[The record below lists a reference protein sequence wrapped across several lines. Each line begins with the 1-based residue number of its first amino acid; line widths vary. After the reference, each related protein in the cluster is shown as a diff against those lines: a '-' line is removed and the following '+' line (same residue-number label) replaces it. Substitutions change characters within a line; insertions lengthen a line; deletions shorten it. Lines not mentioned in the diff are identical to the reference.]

1 MAVTKEIGFFNAFV
15 LKADTS
21 NKIWHIEESRIK
33 GGFNNTALELGVRA
47 YLVDE
52 EYAAERRK
60 NAIIYSG
67 IYNSKTGVNKL
78 NQFSIGNNI
87 TKSVDYADGSIQK
100 LHAEDTNLL
109 ILQEDKVSRAL
120 IDKDAIF
127 TAEGTSI
134 KSTSNIVIGQIIPF
148 LGKYGISNNPESF
161 AVKGGMKYFTDKKR
175 GVVIRLS
182 RDGHTE
188 ISYYGMR
195 SWFKSNLK
203 SADKIIGMYDNI
215 KDQYVVSLQNNSTY
229 YTLGYDESSKGWT
242 SFYTY
247 KPEGGFTL
255 NNIFYSFKDSNI
267 YSHYTSNNYNK
278 FYEGDENPY
287 KESKVTMVFNNT
299 PSAVKVFKN
308 LSYEGDTGWQAKN
321 IITNDTGDVAF
332 DVSQYSISIDYD
344 TPGLSSFNKKENKY
358 FSYLKNNSPFG
369 NDEVLFAQ
377 EISGIKG
384 MYMSVD
390 FETYVPSLVQT
401 TKKELF
407 AVSTET
413 VLSSN

>member
-127 TAEGTSI
+127 TAEGTPI

-148 LGKYGISNNPESF
+148 LGKYGISNNPGSF

-242 SFYTY
+242 S
-247 KPEGGFTL
+247 
-255 NNIFYSFKDSNI
+255 
-267 YSHYTSNNYNK
+267 
-278 FYEGDENPY
+278 